1 MRSSRRS
8 IEHPADD
15 IASLLL
21 SAKVQDENGK
31 EVMLRKE
38 QVAYRL
44 LELVAAGHETTAKLI
59 ANGVVALA
67 WYPDQRR
74 ELVADPSLIPHA
86 VEEMLRWDPP
96 SHYQGRWV
104 EKDVTLHG
112 VTIPAETRVILLTG
126 SANHDERAFA
136 EPELFDLH
144 RQIDRH
150 VGFGFGIH
158 LCVGAALARL
168 ETRIAFE
175 ELLRRYP
182 EYELIQPMKRAYSS
196 NVRGL
201 SSLPLALEPA
211 A

>member
-1 MRSSRRS
+1 
-8 IEHPADD
+8 
-15 IASLLL
+15 
-21 SAKVQDENGK
+21 
-31 EVMLRKE
+31 
-38 QVAYRL
+38 
-44 LELVAAGHETTAKLI
+44 
-59 ANGVVALA
+59 
-67 WYPDQRR
+67 
-74 ELVADPSLIPHA
+74 
-86 VEEMLRWDPP
+86 
-96 SHYQGRWV
+96 
-104 EKDVTLHG
+104 
-112 VTIPAETRVILLTG
+112 LLTG